1 MKNGSRKIA
10 KGKSPS
16 IINNNNNAIL
26 SNKYLSGGSMSGS
39 NRKWEQKQVQIKTLE
54 GEFSVTMWASGADDG
69 EPVPSFY
76 DQLFIAF
83 H

>member
-1 MKNGSRKIA
+1 MKNGSRKVS
-10 KGKSPS
+10 KGKSAG

-26 SNKYLSGGSMSGS
+26 SNKYLSGGSMGGS

-69 EPVPSFY
+69 EI
-76 DQLFIAF
+76 L
-83 H
+83 